1 MHPSTLSSTSSKR
14 SSTMGQHAGMSVV
27 PDLFTRADVGIVV
40 GGLTSELLKAMPTA
54 ASLLSDE
61 VDVESNVVGLVR
73 VPGNVD
79 TELMKRIG
87 ASPKNDVDAA
97 VEGEDDWRR
106 LQSKVQSAA
115 RGDLAGGIE
124 SHALTTVDSADA
136 ANADLLFGRMLKD
149 LKEQATI
156 NEKTVVLHLVVEDSP
171 YSGRRLQDEDAAA
184 EDGDSSSSYSSN
196 QKSMNEI
203 QSFNLYLWTSVGL
216 FVIVYMV
223 MSAFIDMPLFPDT
236 LLFGEIGAKSG
247 SD

>member
-1 MHPSTLSSTSSKR
+1 MHPSTSKR
-14 SSTMGQHAGMSVV
+14 SSTMGKHAGMSVV
-27 PDLFTRADVGIVV
+27 PDLFTKADVGIVV
-40 GGLTSELLKAMPTA
+40 GGLTSESLKSMPMA

-61 VDVESNVVGLVR
+61 VDENNNVVGLVR
-73 VPGNVD
+73 VPGNVGA
-79 TELMKRIG
+79 ELMKRIA
-87 ASPKNDVDAA
+87 ASPKNDVDI
-97 VEGEDDWRR
+97 VYEGEDGWRR
-106 LQSKVQSAA
+106 LQSKIQSAA
-115 RGDLAGGIE
+115 RGDLVGGIE
-124 SHALTTVDSADA
+124 THTLTTVDSADA

-149 LKEQATI
+149 LKEQATTY
-156 NEKTVVLHLVVEDSP
+156 EKTVVLHLVVEDSP
-171 YSGRRLQDEDAAA
+171 SSGRRLQDEDAAA

-223 MSAFIDMPLFPDT
+223 MSAFIGMPLFPDT

>member
-1 MHPSTLSSTSSKR
+1 M
-14 SSTMGQHAGMSVV
+14 
-27 PDLFTRADVGIVV
+27 
-40 GGLTSELLKAMPTA
+40 A

-61 VDVESNVVGLVR
+61 ADVESNVVGLVR
-73 VPGNVD
+73 VPGNVG

-87 ASPKNDVDAA
+87 ASTKNDVDAV

-115 RGDLAGGIE
+115 RGDLVGGIE
-124 SHALTTVDSADA
+124 THTLNTVDSADA

-149 LKEQATI
+149 LKEQAAT
-156 NEKTVVLHLVVEDSP
+156 NGKTVVLHLVVEDSP
-171 YSGRRLQDEDAAA
+171 SLGRRLQDEDNAAA
-184 EDGDSSSSYSSN
+184 EGDSSSSYSSN

-223 MSAFIDMPLFPDT
+223 MSAFIGEHNNSQSLLVFNDFGISYLRLSNHISIFTSDMPLFPDT
-236 LLFGEIGAKSG
+236 LLFGEIGVKSG

>member
-1 MHPSTLSSTSSKR
+1 M
-14 SSTMGQHAGMSVV
+14 V

-40 GGLTSELLKAMPTA
+40 GGLTYESLKSMPMA

-61 VDVESNVVGLVR
+61 SMADVESNVVGLVR
-73 VPGNVD
+73 VPGNVG

-87 ASPKNDVDAA
+87 ASTKNDVDVV

-115 RGDLAGGIE
+115 RGDLVGGIE
-124 SHALTTVDSADA
+124 THTLTTVDSADA

-149 LKEQATI
+149 LKEQAAT
-156 NEKTVVLHLVVEDSP
+156 NGKTVVLHLVVEDSP
-171 YSGRRLQDEDAAA
+171 SSGRRLQDEDNAAA
-184 EDGDSSSSYSSN
+184 EGDSSSSYSSN

-236 LLFGEIGAKSG
+236 LLFGEIGVKSG